1 MPIDPSIPLQV
12 QPFKTESSANQL
24 AMMESAAKLGEYQ
37 QNIQRTNA
45 LRGLDRT
52 DPNYINKVY
61 SIDPKTGMALEAHA
75 STIKKET
82 AQAGKAESENI
93 SERIKLQR
101 EKLANVSTPEQFL
114 AWSNSNH
121 DDPVL
126 GPYFASQ
133 GMTREKSNAQTMDAL
148 NKPGGFQ
155 QLLGSAMLGAGEL
168 YKRNNMTA
176 AEKGNLAV
184 AQYNA
189 TKPQFSAEFG
199 GYVAPPT
206 KDNPNGK
213 FTQVT
218 NAQGEPLQSLKSL
231 NPQESAVISQAIVEG
246 RLDPNAVNSRNQ
258 KTIATTLLANPTANL
273 VGLHGDVVNTNA
285 SARTTGT
292 QQGKVTSAANEAGT
306 MLGLVKTYSDAVDR
320 TQYPSL
326 NAIQNAV
333 SKGTGDQNIIRFNTA
348 INSAVNAYAR
358 AINPNGIATV
368 ADKNH
373 ARELLTN
380 AYSKGQTDAALEV
393 MQQEVNA
400 AKASPSAAHKQLNP
414 GGAGNKSNA
423 PASAIAP
430 PSGFTID

>member
-45 LRGLDRT
+45 LRNLDRN
-52 DPNYINKVY
+52 DPNYINKAFQ
-61 SIDPKTGMALEAHA
+61 IDPAYAMKAEAHA

-82 AQAGKAESENI
+82 AQATKAETENVSEH
-93 SERIKLQR
+93 IKLR
-101 EKLANVSTPEQFL
+101 RDALGNVTTPEEFK
-114 AWSNSNH
+114 AWSADNYKVPALR
-121 DDPVL
+121 D
-126 GPYFASQ
+126 YFAAQ
-133 GMTREKSNAQTMDAL
+133 GMTSELSQAKIDQAL
-148 NKPGGFQ
+148 KQPGGFQ
-155 QLLGSAMLGAGEL
+155 QLLGSAMLGSGEL

-218 NAQGEPLQSLKSL
+218 NAQGEPLQSVKELD
-231 NPQESAVISQAIVEG
+231 PQENAALTQAITEG

-414 GGAGNKSNA
+414 GGAGNKTNT
-423 PASAIAP
+423 PAL
-430 PSGFTID
+430 PSGYVVD